1 MSMNTVNI
9 VKASTDA
16 TVRLF
21 DDFYFFE
28 ADVPAVEYDAVFSF
42 FRSIFEAKD
51 TAGAF
56 TLNLFRISQSTG
68 IDVITLMTEM
78 QSQNAIELNA
88 TMAYYLNNIR
98 SPSTLL
104 GVGSMATPNYW
115 TARNVV
121 A

>member
-1 MSMNTVNI
+1 MTNTVN
-9 VKASTDA
+9 VVNPSTDT

-28 ADVPAVEYDAVFSF
+28 LDVPAVEYDAVFSF
-42 FRSIFEAKD
+42 FQSVFSAKYA
-51 TAGAF
+51 AGAF

-68 IDVITLMTEM
+68 IDVITLMNEM
-78 QSQNAIELNA
+78 QNQNAIELNA

-104 GVGSMATPNYW
+104 GVGATATPNYW